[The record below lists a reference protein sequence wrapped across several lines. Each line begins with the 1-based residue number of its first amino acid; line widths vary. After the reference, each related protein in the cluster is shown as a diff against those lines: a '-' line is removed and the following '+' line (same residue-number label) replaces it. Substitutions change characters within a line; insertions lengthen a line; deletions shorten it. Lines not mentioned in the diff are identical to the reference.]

1 MLQTRKRSRPES
13 STQEQASLAVASSGH
28 MTTTTHGK
36 VSSSTVPNHVST
48 RLEGCPSRSSSII
61 QRKGAGCAQAKQF
74 SGLARGEKVK
84 LKGRRSS
91 VKSEVSP
98 VVAVANGTSDGER
111 DHKWTAQHQRLSL
124 DSSRSRPSEGHGY
137 R

>member
-1 MLQTRKRSRPES
+1 MPRPS
-13 STQEQASLAVASSGH
+13 SSLALQVEDKESMPLG
-28 MTTTTHGK
+28 TNQG
-36 VSSSTVPNHVST
+36 
-48 RLEGCPSRSSSII
+48 
-61 QRKGAGCAQAKQF
+61 
-74 SGLARGEKVK
+74 GEKVK

-98 VVAVANGTSDGER
+98 VVAVANGTSDVEH